1 MFCNYKA
8 FYYEII
14 TNNFMFYLPAC
25 GVSSESDH
33 TLPLALLLLS
43 NLHPPAGDNGKVAP
57 RILRL
62 PGKRDRGGVAAL
74 RTVLSWVEA
83 SRVATAVL
91 ANPEGS

>member
-33 TLPLALLLLS
+33 TLPPALLLLS
-43 NLHPPAGDNGKVAP
+43 NLHPPAGDDGNVAP
-57 RILRL
+57 RILGL